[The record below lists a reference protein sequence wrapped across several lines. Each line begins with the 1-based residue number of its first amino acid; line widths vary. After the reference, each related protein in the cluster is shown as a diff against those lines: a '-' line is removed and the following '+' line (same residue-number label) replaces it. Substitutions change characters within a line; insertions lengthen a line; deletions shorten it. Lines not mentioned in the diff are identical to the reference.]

1 MDDPNLKELRE
12 ETETAVLSLVKTL
25 AERATEGSCTD
36 ARLDAIITAWT
47 AMNTKQPKSTSV
59 R

>member
-1 MDDPNLKELRE
+1 MDELKELRE

-47 AMNTKQPKSTSV
+47 ALNMKPSKSTSV

>member
-1 MDDPNLKELRE
+1 MDELKELRE

-25 AERATEGSCTD
+25 AERAADGSCTD
-36 ARLDAIITAWT
+36 ARLDAIISAWT
-47 AMNTKQPKSTSV
+47 ALNARPSKTTSV